1 MKNNYLKS
9 KIVLHGET
17 MEDLA
22 KILGITIQT
31 LSRKI
36 AGQADFTQ
44 TEMNV
49 IRDHYNLSDSEYV
62 EIFKKDVSLN
72 ESKRSS

>member
-31 LSRKI
+31 LSLKLPVKQI
-36 AGQADFTQ
+36 L
-44 TEMNV
+44 
-49 IRDHYNLSDSEYV
+49 HKL
-62 EIFKKDVSLN
+62 K
-72 ESKRSS
+72 